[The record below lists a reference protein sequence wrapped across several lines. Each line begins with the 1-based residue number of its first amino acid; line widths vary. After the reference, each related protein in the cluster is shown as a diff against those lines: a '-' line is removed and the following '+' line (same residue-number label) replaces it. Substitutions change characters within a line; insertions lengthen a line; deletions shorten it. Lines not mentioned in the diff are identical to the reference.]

1 MMRGD
6 VNWRDD
12 MSGEIQERA
21 MTQPKHNK
29 SAVTE
34 HTNGRPVKQ
43 TAYTEEDVRQRAYEI
58 HLARGG
64 APGADLED
72 WLQAERELR
81 SAERDV
87 ARG

>member
-1 MMRGD
+1 MRGD
-6 VNWRDD
+6 VDWRDD
-12 MSGEIQERA
+12 MSGEIQESA
-21 MTQPKHNK
+21 MTQPKNKK
-29 SAVTE
+29 SAVRE

-43 TAYTEEDVRQRAYEI
+43 TAHTEEDVRRRAYEI

-81 SAERDV
+81 SEQRDL
-87 ARG
+87 AQG

>member
-1 MMRGD
+1 MRGD

-12 MSGEIQERA
+12 MPGETQESA
-21 MTQPKHNK
+21 MKQPENHR
-29 SAVTE
+29 SAAME
-34 HTNGRPVKQ
+34 HANGRPAKQ
-43 TAYTEEDVRQRAYEI
+43 TGYTEEDVRRRAYEI